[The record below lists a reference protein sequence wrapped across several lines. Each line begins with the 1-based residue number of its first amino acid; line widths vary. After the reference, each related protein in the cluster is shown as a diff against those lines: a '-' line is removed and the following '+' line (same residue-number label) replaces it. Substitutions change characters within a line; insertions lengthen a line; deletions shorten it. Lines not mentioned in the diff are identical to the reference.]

1 MENIVGV
8 KFKVSG
14 ESEYKNALRNINLS
28 LKEMSS
34 ELKLSTAQ
42 MNNSSDKT
50 KALSSVSDA
59 LNNKLNAQKDGVN
72 TLVSTYNNYAKGL
85 EEVQKEHDEL
95 SQKYKTVSA
104 QAETLKNTVGEE
116 SEEYKKCASVIEGL
130 SEDLKKNETT
140 QKNIQNTMT
149 KVRTSINNYK
159 TGVEETKNK
168 INNLGK
174 EEDSVSK
181 KTSIFGDVLKANL
194 ASKYLADGIDAI
206 LGKVKGLFS
215 SLGSIGNMTISGG
228 IDRALNLENA
238 QAKMSTFVDSSEQ
251 LDEIMKNVSD
261 SVDGTAFSMDSA
273 ATVASGLFA
282 AGIKEGDDMTK
293 ALKLVGDASQVSG
306 RSMEEMGA
314 IFNKIAAN
322 GKISG
327 EELNQL
333 SDSGIPIL
341 QMLSETMGVS
351 TEEVRN
357 LVSAGKV
364 GFSEFEK
371 AMEQGLGGA
380 AQKSGETFTSSLA
393 NLKSALSRVGA
404 EIMTPLLEG
413 ITPVMNTFKDM
424 IKNMVAGNDISENMS
439 TLMTQLQ
446 KFVSDAVTHLN
457 NMVDKYMPVINQM
470 LQGIIQM
477 IPQLL
482 PQIIPLIT
490 NLFTSISTLILDNL
504 PLILNTILQTI
515 EQLATAL
522 GEQLPTLIPQIINCL
537 VQMINTILD
546 NIDLFI
552 DAGIQ
557 LLIGLAQGLV
567 NALPD
572 LIDKLPEMIDK
583 IIEAVTENLPK
594 LVEAGIQ
601 LTVMLAIGLVK
612 AIPQLI
618 SKVPQIIKSLF
629 DGFKNYYINW
639 GDIGKNVIKGIA
651 DGFKKAKEYISKKI
665 KETVDNIKDGF
676 KKLLGIHS
684 PSTWAR
690 DYLGVNF
697 AKGFGIGFEDE
708 MKDVTKNMQGSIPKK
723 FNYPSGE
730 FQVAGN
736 SSNDTMGDFNL
747 TINNNSRNTGVAD
760 NVREFRREY
769 QLWLLKHGKVA

>member
-557 LLIGLAQGLV
+557 LLMGLAQGLV

-629 DGFKNYYINW
+629 DEFKNYYINW